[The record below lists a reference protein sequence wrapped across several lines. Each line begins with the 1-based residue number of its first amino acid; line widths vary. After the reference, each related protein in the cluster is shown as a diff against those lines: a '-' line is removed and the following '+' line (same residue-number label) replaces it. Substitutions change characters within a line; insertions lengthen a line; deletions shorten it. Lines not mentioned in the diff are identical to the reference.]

1 MIKYIGRIISL
12 SIAVFA
18 TALIVPGF
26 DLGASMLV
34 NSGLIGFGLWGVY
47 EVARKLLRTYYGLAD
62 DSSCPLPRVQN
73 IMGAWFIALTVA
85 WVFVAAALSLA
96 VITAFYWGVL
106 AGLLLFVLGVVT
118 CYVNDRMVLPLFVKK

>member
-1 MIKYIGRIISL
+1 MIKIIGRIISL
-12 SIAVFA
+12 SIAVIA

-34 NSGLIGFGLWGVY
+34 NAGLMGIGLWGVY
-47 EVARKLLRTYYGLAD
+47 EAARKLLRNYYGLAD

-73 IMGAWFIALTVA
+73 IMGAWFIALTVV

-106 AGLLLFVLGVVT
+106 AGLLLFVFGVVT